1 MVGTRIA
8 QKRKERGLS
17 VQDLANQ
24 IGVAKT
30 TIYRYENGAIEK
42 MPVERLIKIARVL
55 GTSPQYLMFG
65 LVEGE
70 GAENDRQECFS
81 VPRKLTPQE
90 RQQMEVA
97 LLQLLTREGV

>member
-8 QKRKERGLS
+8 QKRRERALS

-42 MPVERLIKIARVL
+42 MPVGRLIQIAQVL
-55 GTSPQYLMFG
+55 ETSPEYLMFG
-65 LVEGE
+65 LVDEE
-70 GAENDRQECFS
+70 DEEYDRQECFP

-90 RQQMEVA
+90 RQQMKAA
-97 LLQLLTREGV
+97 LSQLLAKGNE